1 MVDLI
6 WFCVVDFLLLR
17 GWLTTQF
24 WVLNFPLCFAQS
36 TPGYLPLKHH
46 CTATSRWYQHL
57 TTLFLIC
64 FHGFH
69 LFYLFLIHSGCYEL
83 IPSTFPGRL
92 PSPDLL
98 VGFFPDLPVGF
109 PFQISQSAPIKAQL
123 LVDTTHIWLLYFSHF
138 ISLILSLFNS
148 FWLPWAYTLYN
159 LCFARSAFLARFPWA
174 YTSHNLCFARSA
186 FFTRFPDRISNR
198 ESLSQPPVD
207 LTALFFILLLS
218 ILFISSLFNSFWWLW
233 AYSLCFSPVG
243 IPLQISWLSRRRR
256 Y

>member
-1 MVDLI
+1 MVPASDYSISYLFSWISLI
-6 WFCVVDFLLLR
+6 LFVFNSFWLLWAYTFCFSR
-17 GWLTTQF
+17 SASLTT
-24 WVLNFPLCFAQS
+24 
-36 TPGYLPLKHH
+36 
-46 CTATSRWYQHL
+46 
-57 TTLFLIC
+57 
-64 FHGFH
+64 
-69 LFYLFLIHSGCYEL
+69 
-83 IPSTFPGRL
+83 
-92 PSPDLL
+92 
-98 VGFFPDLPVGF
+98 DLPVGF